1 MVGTGA
7 ITIHPHMKKLPYN
20 PLTDVKDI
28 IPVIRYNVGIVV
40 RKDAPWN
47 TFEDIIAYSKNNP
60 GKFTFATAGIGVPQH
75 ICMERIAMK
84 EKIKWTHI
92 PFKSGPESVL
102 ACLGGNTD
110 ATVQGSVDVLPYIEA
125 GKFKLLLAI
134 DEKRWKCLPNVPNI
148 YEKGYD
154 FSSNT
159 YFAISGPKGIPESIG
174 KKLENAFSKAK
185 KDPSFIQTLERFKVD
200 EATMSAKE
208 YEDFW
213 RKEYYVME
221 EVIKTLGLQAK

>member
-1 MVGTGA
+1 
-7 ITIHPHMKKLPYN
+7 
-20 PLTDVKDI
+20 
-28 IPVIRYNVGIVV
+28 
-40 RKDAPWN
+40 
-47 TFEDIIAYSKNNP
+47 
-60 GKFTFATAGIGVPQH
+60 
-75 ICMERIAMK
+75 
-84 EKIKWTHI
+84 
-92 PFKSGPESVL
+92 
-102 ACLGGNTD
+102 
-110 ATVQGSVDVLPYIEA
+110 VQGSVDVLPYIEA